1 MTVTAAYVGRTL
13 GTPGPVTL
21 DVTPTAMEHREG
33 GWESSDQASA
43 VTVCVSRVGQTF
55 RPVADTGKSSVNC
68 DRGGTKLCPPH
79 MPAGS
84 RGPFL
89 CSSAC
94 LIPPSQ
100 VPPRS
105 RWCHSHPPTGMSR
118 AGRGWTES
126 RVSIT
131 AHLCPRVPAR
141 PRVQQPTQHGV
152 TQHRVTVQLPL
163 CGPWGRAGAWS
174 AAETP
179 HVVKRPS
186 VPSPC
191 PGFSSRFQKPDGL

>member
-1 MTVTAAYVGRTL
+1 MTVTAAYVVRAL

-21 DVTPTAMEHREG
+21 DVTPSAMEYGEG
-33 GWESSDQASA
+33 GWESSDRVSA

-55 RPVADTGKSSVNC
+55 RPVADTGKSVNC
-68 DRGGTKLCPPH
+68 DRGGTKPCPPH

-94 LIPPSQ
+94 LLPPSQ
-100 VPPRS
+100 VPPQS
-105 RWCHSHPPTGMSR
+105 RWCRSHPQARPARGGVGPRAACRSR
-118 AGRGWTES
+118 H
-126 RVSIT
+126 IF
-131 AHLCPRVPAR
+131 VPAK

-152 TQHRVTVQLPL
+152 TQHGVTAQLPL
-163 CGPWGRAGAWS
+163 CGPRGRAGAWS

-179 HVVKRPS
+179 RIVKRPS